1 MILETNYI
9 LYPFLN
15 PTNRVFISYF
25 SMNSDKKEV
34 VVTDKSPLPLKPSPY
49 SAAVKHGGLVFCSGN
64 IGMDPVS
71 EKLVEGDVGDRTV
84 MIHFPRDYTHLRSTR
99 AVLGAYCLAIHQSP
113 CNRLICIL
121 SHSANHFE
129 MFPLSLKLLEHLSR
143 TLSDHTSTS
152 PPWMIS
158 RR

>member
-1 MILETNYI
+1 
-9 LYPFLN
+9 
-15 PTNRVFISYF
+15 
-25 SMNSDKKEV
+25 MNSDKKEV

-99 AVLGAYCLAIHQSP
+99 ARQSLRNVSAVLEAAGTSIQNVIRSHVYLTSMDDFAAMNKAYLEFFRDYVPARTCVAVKAL
-113 CNRLICIL
+113 
-121 SHSANHFE
+121 
-129 MFPLSLKLLEHLSR
+129 PLGTDVEIECTAH
-143 TLSDHTSTS
+143 
-152 PPWMIS
+152 M
-158 RR
+158 